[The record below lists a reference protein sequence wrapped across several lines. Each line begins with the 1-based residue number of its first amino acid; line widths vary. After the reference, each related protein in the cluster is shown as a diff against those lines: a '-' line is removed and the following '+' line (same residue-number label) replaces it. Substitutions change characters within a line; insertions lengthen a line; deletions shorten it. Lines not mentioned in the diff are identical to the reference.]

1 MAYRLAL
8 PPTLAPVHNVFHVSM
23 LKIYTPDP
31 THIIEHVVLSLREDL
46 SHKKAPIRIIGRDV
60 KRLRN
65 KEFLLVK
72 VLWDNNLD
80 SEATL

>member
-8 PPTLAPVHNVFHVSM
+8 PPTLAPMHNVFHVSM

-31 THIIEHVVLSLREDL
+31 THIIEHGAPLLREDL
-46 SHKKAPIRIIGRDV
+46 SHEEAPIRIIGRDV
-60 KRLRN
+60 KLLRN

-72 VLWDNNLD
+72 VLWDNN
-80 SEATL
+80 